1 MLRPPLVECRF
12 LDPRPAAEAARA
24 PIVGAVNMPRSEL
37 PARTHELPPRDELI
51 RVVGPPEF
59 AEPAVAWLT
68 SAGRR
73 AAVESAFEYA
83 PPADARLVGRLWRPT
98 AFLAEV
104 CARLSPGRALE
115 LACGTGRD
123 AVYLAACGWQVL
135 AVDVLPDALER
146 GQMLAQRC
154 APALAPVE
162 WRQADLER
170 GVLKLPAGFDLVVAV
185 RYLHRP
191 LFARLPTGFAQAAV
205 LSVRPSRPCIARDT
219 GDRRAPPM
227 CCGRV
232 SSLLCWRVLNC
243 GTAPR
248 RGMAPCT
255 RRGRGPCVRA
265 EQR

>member
-1 MLRPPLVECRF
+1 MSRPPLVECRF

-24 PIVGAVNMPRSEL
+24 PIAGAVNIPLSEL
-37 PARTHELPPRDELI
+37 PARAHELPPRDELI
-51 RVVGPPEF
+51 RAVGPPEF

-73 AAVESAFEYA
+73 AEVEPAFEYA
-83 PPADARLVGRLWRPT
+83 PPAEERLVGRLWRPT

-146 GQMLAQRC
+146 GQALEKRC
-154 APALAPVE
+154 APALAPIE
-162 WRQADLER
+162 WRQADLEH
-170 GVLKLPAGFDLVVAV
+170 GALKLPADFDLVVAV

-191 LFARLPTGFAQAAV
+191 LFARLVDWLRPGGSLVCETFTTVHRARHGRPARTADVLQPGELAGLLAGFELRHCSEA
-205 LSVRPSRPCIARDT
+205 
-219 GDRRAPPM
+219 
-227 CCGRV
+227 
-232 SSLLCWRVLNC
+232 W
-243 GTAPR
+243 
-248 RGMAPCT
+248 
-255 RRGRGPCVRA
+255 RGPLHMARAWAVRA
-265 EQR
+265 G

>member
-83 PPADARLVGRLWRPT
+83 PPADARPVGRLWRPT

-191 LFARLPTGFAQAAV
+191 LFARLPDWLRPGGSFVCETFTTVHRARHGRPARTTDVLRPGELTALLAGFELRHCSEAWHGP
-205 LSVRPSRPCIARDT
+205 LHTAR
-219 GDRRAPPM
+219 A
-227 CCGRV
+227 
-232 SSLLCWRVLNC
+232 W
-243 GTAPR
+243 A
-248 RGMAPCT
+248 
-255 RRGRGPCVRA
+255 VRA
-265 EQR
+265 G